1 MRKTLIVVAILLL
14 ASFVDGVNANDSAS
28 KLEEQNV
35 MSTLWYKKSSE
46 AKSLYL
52 QAYNIA
58 TSELKEVLQKELSE
72 RPAIVLDLDETVL
85 NNSGLFASR
94 IVDGHKSWSEW
105 ISEHKETLLPGALD
119 FLKFAHDSG
128 IEVFY
133 ITNRDAQDAPETL
146 ETLDKLGIPN
156 ADNRHVFF
164 KTDSFSKED
173 RREKIEKNFE
183 VVMYLGDNLGDF
195 SKEFDGVS
203 SEERDDAVQKFAS
216 DFGEKFIVFPNPMY
230 GSWEDSIYSKT
241 GLNVIEKITERLKSL
256 QV

>member
-1 MRKTLIVVAILLL
+1 MKRILIVVAILLL
-14 ASFVDGVNANDSAS
+14 ASFADGVNANDGNS
-28 KLEEQNV
+28 KIEDQNV

-58 TSELKEVLQKELSE
+58 TSQLKEVLQKELSD

-85 NNSGLFASR
+85 NNSELFASR
-94 IVDGHKSWSEW
+94 IVDGNKTWSEW

-133 ITNRDAQDAPETL
+133 ITNRDEADGPATL
-146 ETLDKLGIPN
+146 ETLEKLGIPN
-156 ADNRHVFF
+156 ANNRHVFF
-164 KTDSFSKED
+164 KTDEFSKED
-173 RREKIEKNFE
+173 RRNEIEKNFE

-195 SKEFDGVS
+195 SKEFDGVTGK
-203 SEERDDAVQKFAS
+203 ERDDTVQKFSS
-216 DFGEKFIVFPNPMY
+216 DFGEKYIVFPNPMY
-230 GSWEDSIYSKT
+230 GSWEDSIYSKPN
-241 GLNVIEKITERLKSL
+241 LNVIEKITERLKSL
-256 QV
+256 EV